1 MSFSCHEKETNEY
14 KKLKCY
20 DRLMELM
27 GFKNVPHETIGLNTI
42 KSMKLTVKVGQL
54 NKFGF
59 HINDVLPYGNLSLLI
74 TEINHYSWKYEQT
87 GLWLTWLDGLSSTPH
102 VMDTFFGKKFQR
114 RKSKTQAP
122 SSG

>member
-1 MSFSCHEKETNEY
+1 
-14 KKLKCY
+14 
-20 DRLMELM
+20 MELM

-87 GLWLTWLDGLSSTPH
+87 GLWLTWLDGLSSTPQ
-102 VMDTFFGKKFQR
+102 VQSSIPCGSEFQ
-114 RKSKTQAP
+114 P
-122 SSG
+122 GV

>member
-14 KKLKCY
+14 KQLKQY

-74 TEINHYSWKYEQT
+74 TEINHYYEQT
-87 GLWLTWLDGLSSTPH
+87 GLWLTWLDGLSSTP
-102 VMDTFFGKKFQR
+102 
-114 RKSKTQAP
+114 
-122 SSG
+122 